1 MQKLAS
7 CGKICHTPTKARAL
21 VLASERYRR
30 AYYCPTCQAWHT
42 TSQPLASA
50 PPIQHYRIATTR
62 YEK

>member
-1 MQKLAS
+1 MAALAS

-42 TSQPLASA
+42 TSQPI
-50 PPIQHYRIATTR
+50 PGEVTTQHYRISTTR
-62 YEK
+62 YER